1 MIDVQLHFRGVGT
14 EQRSLPAVPAIG
26 SCIGSVDG
34 RLWRVADVVIDGE
47 AAVNVYC
54 VEVSDCL
61 AGELTAA
68 WATWEKLS
76 EEEAT
81 ACEPYTATDS
91 EPDRARPNRRG
102 SMQGPGE
109 SSATST
115 QSGRSNRREP
125 SPAKSHF
132 PAVAAAEAGESAA
145 TLGKAGCTGEVA
157 NCTCPSCAKERIKR
171 RGGGLTFP
179 LDNR

>member
-1 MIDVQLHFRGVGT
+1 MIDVQLHFQGVGT
-14 EQRSLPAVPAIG
+14 EQRKLAEEFAIG
-26 SCIGSVDG
+26 SYIGGVDG

-81 ACEPYTATDS
+81 ACEPYTAADG
-91 EPDRARPNRRG
+91 EPDRTRPNRRG
-102 SMQGPGE
+102 SMQGPGAIVGHVDAVWSIE
-109 SSATST
+109 ST
-115 QSGRSNRREP
+115 R
-125 SPAKSHF
+125 
-132 PAVAAAEAGESAA
+132 AVAGEIALSGGSRGGGGRVGGDVGQGR
-145 TLGKAGCTGEVA
+145 LHRRSGELHVPQLCQRA
-157 NCTCPSCAKERIKR
+157 DQA